1 MIEIHAER
9 SVPASAHEVW
19 ELLRTFEG
27 IERFV
32 DVFARTEVDGTG
44 VGARRTCTMLDG
56 RAWVEEL
63 ASLDDEDRTLTYTT
77 VAAPLP
83 ISAFEAGMRV
93 TPESDRHCLVTWWAT
108 FDAPDDQA
116 DEVQDEL
123 QGLYEMGLEG
133 VRRLFAER

>member
-1 MIEIHAER
+1 MIEIDAER

-32 DVFARTEVDGTG
+32 DVFDHTEVEGAG
-44 VGARRTCTMLDG
+44 VGARRTCTMPDG

-63 ASLDDEDRTLTYTT
+63 ASLDDEERTLTYTM

-83 ISAFEAGMRV
+83 IWEFEAGMRV
-93 TPESDRHCLVTWWAT
+93 APEGDRHCLVTWWAT
-108 FDAPDDQA
+108 FDAPGDEA

-133 VRRLFAER
+133 LARLFAGR